1 MSLDFNPS
9 SYTPDGVAVFGDD
22 SKLLVK
28 FFVHAE
34 ISPIKSK
41 AEGRPVH
48 DDVVMVSVI
57 QPGEKEE
64 VKVLAN
70 DWHKARFP
78 KQWDAFEK
86 GHAQTISGTRLEFL
100 FPGEP
105 STILMLNGFN
115 VFTVEQLAGL
125 SDTGM
130 NNVPRGRSLAVRAQ
144 EYLQSAGSGSA
155 FHQIEAMKQETAEL
169 RAALEE
175 MRQRAED
182 ADRQTEELPKR
193 RGPGRPPRAI
203 EGE

>member
-1 MSLDFNPS
+1 MEFNPTA
-9 SYTPDGVAVFGDD
+9 YTPDGVALFGDD

-28 FFVHAE
+28 FFVHPE
-34 ISPIKSK
+34 LSQIRSK
-41 AEGRPVH
+41 KEGRPVH

-78 KQWDAFEK
+78 KQWEAFEK

-130 NNVPRGRSLAVRAQ
+130 NNVPRGRSLAERAQ
-144 EYLQSAGSGSA
+144 KYLQTAGSGSS
-155 FHQIEAMKQETAEL
+155 FHQMEDMQKQI
-169 RAALEE
+169 
-175 MRQRAED
+175 
-182 ADRQTEELPKR
+182 EELKAQLAQQAAPAAETTPR
-193 RGPGRPPRAI
+193 RGPGRPPKAT
-203 EGE
+203 EGEV

>member
-1 MSLDFNPS
+1 MDFNPT

-22 SKLLVK
+22 SRLLVK

-34 ISPIKSK
+34 LSPIRSK
-41 AEGRPVH
+41 TQGRPVH

-78 KQWDAFEK
+78 KQWEAFEK
-86 GHAQTISGTRLEFL
+86 GHSQIVSGTRLEFL

-105 STILMLNGFN
+105 STILMLNSFN

-125 SDTGM
+125 TDTGM
-130 NNVPRGRSLAVRAQ
+130 NNVPRGRSLTDRAKQ
-144 EYLQSAGSGSA
+144 YLQSAGSGAGFHEREAFQQQIDELKAQLAQQSA
-155 FHQIEAMKQETAEL
+155 PAAEN
-169 RAALEE
+169 
-175 MRQRAED
+175 
-182 ADRQTEELPKR
+182 PVR
-193 RGPGRPPRAI
+193 RGPGRPPKAI
-203 EGE
+203 EGEQ

>member
-9 SYTPDGVAVFGDD
+9 SYTPDGVALFGDD

-28 FFVHAE
+28 FFVHPE
-34 ISPIKSK
+34 LSQIRSRK
-41 AEGRPVH
+41 EGRPVH

-78 KQWDAFEK
+78 KQWEAFEK
-86 GHAQTISGTRLEFL
+86 GHAQSISGTRLEFL

-130 NNVPRGRSLAVRAQ
+130 NNVPRGRDLAVRAQ
-144 EYLQSAGSGSA
+144 KYLQSAGSGSS
-155 FHQIEAMKQETAEL
+155 FHQV
-169 RAALEE
+169 EE
-175 MRQRAED
+175 MQK
-182 ADRQTEELPKR
+182 QIEELKAQIAQQAAPAAEQPQR
-193 RGPGRPPRAI
+193 RGPGRPPKAI
-203 EGE
+203 EGEQ